1 MPKSRKVPLPKG
13 KYLSQIVANKDH
25 LEIQWKKRRKV
36 ALVFVC
42 LNERYWSYICQV
54 VKDAKE
60 KFLPHH
66 KVDVFVWTDINKF
79 PENADEIQKRF
90 SEIAGEPNLRLQ
102 KAMDMLIEVI
112 VRFQTFPAT
121 VGIVQEMEKKGFRFR
136 RENNMKMWIE
146 TGLPLHIPANIEA
159 AIKFAQETITTI
171 LAAAASEVEI
181 LKNSC
186 TIIESEP
193 MEWPIPTLMRYHL
206 FLAEEDKLKNH
217 DYIFY
222 LDADMKIVQKIS
234 DEILGNGLTAA
245 PHPGYVVDKKLIPPY
260 EPNPEST
267 AFIPRLGFY
276 QEEGTQKR
284 FIPFYAA
291 GGFQGG
297 KTKKFLEAMKKMK
310 KNIDTDF
317 NKNYT
322 AIWNDESHWNKY
334 LWDYQQK
341 GGDITFLDVSYI
353 YPDSLIKEYYEPKLW
368 GRSYEPKIITL
379 TKPFSLSPGA
389 LEDLQ
394 IQPST

>member
-25 LEIQWKKRRKV
+25 LEIQWKKRKKV

-66 KVDVFVWTDINKF
+66 KVDIFVWSDVHKF
-79 PENADEIQKRF
+79 PEVVKEIKGRADAL
-90 SEIAGEPNLRLQ
+90 SGTPNERLQ
-102 KAMDMLIEVI
+102 KAMDLLIETI
-112 VRFQTFPAT
+112 VRFQTYPAT
-121 VGIVQEMEKKGFRFR
+121 PQIVQMMEQKGFRFR

-146 TGLPLHIPANIEA
+146 TGLPLHLEENINVA
-159 AIKFAQETITTI
+159 VKFAQDTIQAI
-171 LAAAASEVEI
+171 MSSAAAEI
-181 LKNSC
+181 ETLSGSC

-206 FLAEEDKLKNH
+206 FLAEEEKLKGY
-217 DYIFY
+217 DYLFY

-234 DEILGNGLTAA
+234 DEILGNGLTTA
-245 PHPGYVVDKKLIPPY
+245 PHPGYVLRRQLIPPY

-267 AFIPRLGFY
+267 AFIPRLGYY
-276 QEEGTQKR
+276 QDEGHQKR

-297 KTKKFLEAMKKMK
+297 KTKLFIEAMKRMK
-310 KNIDTDF
+310 KNIDKDF
-317 NKNYT
+317 DKNYT

-334 LWDYQQK
+334 LWDYQKK

-353 YPDSLIKEYYEPKLW
+353 YPDSLIKEYYVPMW
-368 GRSYEPKIITL
+368 GRDFEPKIITL
-379 TKPFSLSPGA
+379 TKPFNLSPGA
-389 LEDLQ
+389 LADLPLQ
-394 IQPST
+394 NPV